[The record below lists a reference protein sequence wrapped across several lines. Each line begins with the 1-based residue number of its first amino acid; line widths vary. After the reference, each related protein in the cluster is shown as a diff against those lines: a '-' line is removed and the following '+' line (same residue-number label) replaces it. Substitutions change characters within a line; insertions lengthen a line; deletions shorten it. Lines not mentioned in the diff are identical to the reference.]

1 MIIHQFLAI
10 KDISLLFET
19 GFANSRLIFSRHLL
33 SGIFFPI
40 SSYPIFS
47 IRYYFSDF
55 SGKRYNLKIGKTGCT
70 CSLASLL
77 GVYPREV

>member
-19 GFANSRLIFSRHLL
+19 GFANSRLIFLD
-33 SGIFFPI
+33 IFFPV

-47 IRYYFSDF
+47 FRYYFSGI
-55 SGKRYNLKIGKTGCT
+55 SGKRYNLKNRKNWMYMQSGFTAWHL
-70 CSLASLL
+70 S
-77 GVYPREV
+77 E

>member
-10 KDISLLFET
+10 KDISLLFES
-19 GFANSRLIFSRHLL
+19 GLANGRLIFLDI
-33 SGIFFPI
+33 IFPISSYPI

-47 IRYYFSDF
+47 FRYYFSGS

-77 GVYPREV
+77 DVYPREV

>member
-10 KDISLLFET
+10 KDISLLFES
-19 GFANSRLIFSRHLL
+19 GLANGRLIFLD
-33 SGIFFPI
+33 IIFPI

-47 IRYYFSDF
+47 FRYYFSGI
-55 SGKRYNLKIGKTGCT
+55 SEKRYNLKIGKTGYT

-77 GVYPREV
+77 GVYPSEA